1 MSMVLDVGQLNI
13 FLFIMKIV
21 LSLVVLVFSVKYL
34 IGRYKVGVVSLF
46 MLTLFLFS
54 FFYGIQSLGELL
66 LWTAEA
72 SHLDHQDI
80 FTKFAVVIWNL
91 AHVGTTISF
100 CAIVMLI
107 VRKKFDV
114 YITMSE
120 NIKLKK

>member
-21 LSLVVLVFSVKYL
+21 LSLVVFVFSVKYL